1 MDPDKRCKG
10 KRKLGEMSRKVGICV
25 CGGGAV
31 SCQDSDAI
39 PNLGGAGLQNNVPE
53 SAGSALFQGRGV
65 WRWGRGQHIKKSKG
79 SGRAAGGGQRKI
91 K

>member
-1 MDPDKRCKG
+1 M
-10 KRKLGEMSRKVGICV
+10 

-53 SAGSALFQGRGV
+53 NAGSALFQGRGV
-65 WRWGRGQHIKKSKG
+65 WRWGGGHQHIKKSKG